1 MFELRSQ
8 RIAIAVSVLVHVLAL
23 LLYRPLARINIF
35 SDQSDAAG
43 VEVVEPLVF
52 DLVETPDDA
61 IRQRPEDADHLSDK
75 DALARDEYMDDDK
88 TAGDAYSEGLTPHS
102 VFAGEPETPWMDR
115 APSQQEN
122 APQPDRRPLDDASGG
137 EAGGV
142 TGAPSDSPRDEAASA
157 NRPRR
162 EIPPAE
168 LEYYLRSQALR
179 EPMFAHRYYTDDID
193 LDQRKFSAENL
204 GDVSLNTYAWDYAW
218 YILEMKRKLRS
229 NTNPPAAFTLLGI
242 ISGEAVV
249 RFKVLPDGTAIDI
262 TMVDYNGDR
271 SLAETS
277 FDAVRFS
284 SPFRPLPADFP
295 EEYLELTWTFLYH
308 VYRHSRR

>member
-8 RIAIAVSVLVHVLAL
+8 RIALAVSVLVHVLAL
-23 LLYRPLARINIF
+23 LLYRPLTRINIF
-35 SDQSDAAG
+35 PDQSEAAG
-43 VEVVEPLVF
+43 AEMVKPIVF

-61 IRQRPEDADHLSDK
+61 IRQRPEDADHISDK
-75 DALARDEYMDDDK
+75 NALARDEYMDDDK
-88 TAGDAYSEGLTPHS
+88 AAGDAYSEGLTPYS
-102 VFAGEPETPWMDR
+102 VFAGQPEAPGMDR
-115 APSQQEN
+115 VPPQPEN
-122 APQPDRRPLDDASGG
+122 AVRQDRRPLDEAPGG
-137 EAGGV
+137 E
-142 TGAPSDSPRDEAASA
+142 TGAPGARADSPQNDAPPAEY
-157 NRPRR
+157 PRR

-179 EPMFAHRYYTDDID
+179 EPMSSHRYYSDDID

-242 ISGEAVV
+242 ISGEAVI

-262 TMVDYNGDR
+262 TVVDYSGDR
-271 SLAETS
+271 SLMETS